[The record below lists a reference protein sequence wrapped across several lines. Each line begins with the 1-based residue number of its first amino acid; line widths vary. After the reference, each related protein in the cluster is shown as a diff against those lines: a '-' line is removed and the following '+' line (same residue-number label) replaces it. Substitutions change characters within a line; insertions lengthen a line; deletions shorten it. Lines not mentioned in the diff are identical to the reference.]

1 MKQTILL
8 AVILFFASAVFAQEK
23 KMQEIKSSDLPK
35 GVTTWVKDNLPDG
48 KITRAGKIDDK
59 GVISYAVAV
68 ESKGRKHSYLF
79 DKDGKFVGKG
89 DNLINPP
96 KAPAATG
103 TKAATPAPKGAPATT
118 TTKSS
123 GTNTATEEAAPKK

>member
-8 AVILFFASAVFAQEK
+8 VVILFFTTVAFAQEK
-23 KMQEIKSSDLPK
+23 KMQEIKSADLPK

-59 GVISYAVAV
+59 GVISYAVSV

-79 DKDGKFVGKG
+79 DKDGKFAGKG

-96 KAPAATG
+96 KAPAA
-103 TKAATPAPKGAPATT
+103 
-118 TTKSS
+118 
-123 GTNTATEEAAPKK
+123 PKK